1 MAGFLSNTVIAIT
14 LALPISTAP
23 FQPARASGLMSACS
37 ADIASLC
44 NGVREGRGRISACL
58 FAHDNKI
65 STSCR
70 PELTKVTTSRMFERM
85 IPPDVLKMRNTPGE
99 AKLRQVCAAD
109 IKSRCR
115 SVPPGKGRLLACLY
129 AWSNKVS
136 KPCHA
141 EAKSVL
147 EHLK

>member
-1 MAGFLSNTVIAIT
+1 MVNFLSATAVAIT
-14 LALPISTAP
+14 LALPITSAP
-23 FQPARASGLMSACS
+23 LRPAYASGLMTACS

-70 PELTKVTTSRMFERM
+70 PELTKVTTSRMFEKM

-109 IKSRCR
+109 IKSRCKG
-115 SVPPGKGRLLACLY
+115 VPPGKGRLLACLY

-136 KPCHA
+136 KSCHA
-141 EAKSVL
+141 EARSVL

>member
-1 MAGFLSNTVIAIT
+1 MASFLSNSAVAIT
-14 LALPISTAP
+14 LALPITLVSIDQT
-23 FQPARASGLMSACS
+23 RASGLMTACS
-37 ADIASLC
+37 TDIASLC

-70 PELTKVTTSRMFERM
+70 PELTKVTTSRMFEKM

-109 IKSRCR
+109 INSRCKG
-115 SVPPGKGRLLACLY
+115 VPPGKGRLLACLY

-136 KPCHA
+136 QPCHA